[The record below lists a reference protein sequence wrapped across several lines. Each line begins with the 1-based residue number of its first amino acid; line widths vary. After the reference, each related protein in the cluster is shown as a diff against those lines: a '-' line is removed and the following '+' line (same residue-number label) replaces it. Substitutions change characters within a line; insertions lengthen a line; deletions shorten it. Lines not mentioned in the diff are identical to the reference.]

1 MYCQHKIPNFSPRLW
16 THVLNERT
24 KIFLEFL
31 SKNPTRVFTAS
42 KFLMIYT
49 FRSNDYILGYKLRA
63 TLVRLLFSACNYF
76 MAYCFNISPRVAQMG
91 RKTERKTQYWW
102 GFFFEK
108 HCQSGGKNAIKNAKQ
123 DSPFQNF
130 FHIRWNVESY
140 DDKREKVIFH
150 ATRILTRGMVAKISL
165 LSRLKNFWDYQ
176 FSLEC
181 STEEIA
187 GERYFEWKLL
197 FVNRIVWAS

>member
-1 MYCQHKIPNFSPRLW
+1 
-16 THVLNERT
+16 
-24 KIFLEFL
+24 
-31 SKNPTRVFTAS
+31 
-42 KFLMIYT
+42 
-49 FRSNDYILGYKLRA
+49 
-63 TLVRLLFSACNYF
+63 

-165 LSRLKNFWDYQ
+165 LSRLKNF
-176 FSLEC
+176 
-181 STEEIA
+181 
-187 GERYFEWKLL
+187 
-197 FVNRIVWAS
+197 